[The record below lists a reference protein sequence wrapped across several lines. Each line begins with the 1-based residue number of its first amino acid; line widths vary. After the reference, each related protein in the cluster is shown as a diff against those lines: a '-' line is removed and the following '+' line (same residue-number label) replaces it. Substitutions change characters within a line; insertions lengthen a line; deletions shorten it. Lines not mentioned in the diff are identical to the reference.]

1 MRTLQRRLLVT
12 TALTLGGSLAAA
24 EPALAQAKAEPI
36 KISVGG
42 YVGQFV
48 SYASQDDVGNR
59 NAGRSGKLL
68 ELDQHSDQE
77 IHFNGRTT
85 LANGVTFG
93 LRIELEGNTEND
105 QIDESY
111 MFIEGSFGRIE
122 LGQTNNAMY
131 KMHMEA
137 PESFSR
143 KWITGDGNLTN
154 VVTNPTASPSLDSTI
169 FSTMVRF
176 FDNDS
181 DKINYYTPRFEGFQ
195 LGLSYIPDSSQD
207 TASPTSVSSAY
218 TEGYAVSVNF
228 IRSFAEFDVAA
239 AVGYMA
245 WSGPQLTATTSA
257 PDPYVV
263 NAGFQ
268 LGYAGFR
275 VGAGWAE
282 IRDGRTGSAGT
293 AGASSA
299 GTGANKVEGRA
310 WNVGASY
317 NFGPGEASL
326 TYVDGRNDSS
336 PVAGPA
342 FGDDRFTGLS
352 LGGKYILGPGVNLE
366 GVLFHVEFDGNGST
380 APTSSNVATGG
391 VVGLLLNF

>member
-1 MRTLQRRLLVT
+1 MRTFRRRLLVT
-12 TALTLGGSLAAA
+12 TALTLIGCVAAA
-24 EPALAQAKAEPI
+24 GPALAQAKSEPI
-36 KISVGG
+36 KITVGG
-42 YVGQFV
+42 FVSQFV

-59 NAGRSGKLL
+59 DAGRSGKLL

-93 LRIELEGNTEND
+93 LRIELEGNTDND

-111 MFIEGSFGRIE
+111 LFVESKFGRIE
-122 LGQTNNAMY
+122 LGQINNVMY
-131 KMHMEA
+131 RMHFEA
-137 PESFSR
+137 PESFTK
-143 KWITGDGNLTN
+143 KWLTDDGNLTN
-154 VVTNPTASPSLDSTI
+154 VIVNPTASPSLDSTLI
-169 FSTMVRF
+169 STKVRF

-181 DKINYYTPRFEGFQ
+181 DKINYYTPRFAGFQ

-218 TEGYAVSVNF
+218 TEGYAASVNF
-228 IRSFAEFDVAA
+228 VRAFGNFDVAA

-293 AGASSA
+293 AGPSSA
-299 GTGANKVEGRA
+299 GTGPNKVEGRA
-310 WNVGASY
+310 WNVGGSY
-317 NFGPGEASL
+317 SYGPGEASL

-352 LGGKYILGPGVNLE
+352 LAGKYILGPGVNFE
-366 GVLFHVEFDGNGST
+366 GVLFHVDFDGNGST
-380 APTSSNVATGG
+380 APTSSNTATGG